1 VSCGVVVVLWSCGV
15 EEKELSRRA
24 EEEEIQ
30 IVPWILQAGAGTRCL
45 ARLPDPVSTTPV
57 VPCAVSMPKGQ
68 ATVTTEATDANG
80 DLVTTRQHQQNK
92 CTEHI

>member
-1 VSCGVVVVLWSCGV
+1 MSCGVVVVLWSCGV

-45 ARLPDPVSTTPV
+45 ARLPDPVSTTAV
-57 VPCAVSMPKGQ
+57 VPCAVSMPKGL
-68 ATVTTEATDANG
+68 AVRHPGGRIAGGTEERARRHRGN
-80 DLVTTRQHQQNK
+80 
-92 CTEHI
+92 

>member
-1 VSCGVVVVLWSCGV
+1 M
-15 EEKELSRRA
+15 EEKELLSRCA

-68 ATVTTEATDANG
+68 ATVTTEATAANG
-80 DLVTTRQHQQNK
+80 HLVRTNQEQQNK